1 MTARTTTVRT
11 MARMVRTTCED
22 NKDVKDDV
30 SKDDGNNGK
39 DDNDDG
45 KDDDSKDDGNNSK
58 DDRQGW

>member
-1 MTARTTTVRT
+1 
-11 MARMVRTTCED
+11 MVRTTCED